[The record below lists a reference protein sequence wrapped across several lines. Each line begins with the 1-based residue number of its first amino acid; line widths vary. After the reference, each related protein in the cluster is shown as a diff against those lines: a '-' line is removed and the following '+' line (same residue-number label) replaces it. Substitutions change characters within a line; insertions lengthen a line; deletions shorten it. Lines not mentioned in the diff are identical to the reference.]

1 MAIGNKE
8 NNSVLGLLT
17 FLNENPVVFDVG
29 SNKGQWTD
37 IILDRFKNNCKI
49 HLFEPNKKLLDYCE
63 IKYEYKNNIIYNE
76 VAAYKEDTV
85 LDFFYFENFNNEL
98 SSIYESTD
106 WEGLPMQ
113 KRRATAIKIDT
124 YCHNRLIEYI
134 DYLKIDTEGADV
146 DVLLGSIELMKNNK
160 IGIIQLE
167 YGAHYP
173 RANHTFA
180 EVLNIA
186 EQTGYNVFYW
196 SSANYIK
203 VDKKDFV
210 EDFRAE
216 DFFLTKFNI
225 QNHSQG
231 WNKEFIINSSLI
243 GKLDFVLEV
252 GTYEGLTAKYIS
264 ENLLKE
270 GGRIICVDPLENYYT
285 KTDTEHT
292 EMFKDQYQRFLRN
305 TYGLPVELKKQE
317 SRVALPELN
326 AFRFDLVFVD
336 GDHSKDAVYFDA
348 CWAFAVCKIG
358 GYIILDDYE
367 WRDYTKEGIDIF
379 LNEFNGAYDLIVK
392 GYQVLIQKT
401 TNRYNDIT
409 FDYYK

>member
-8 NNSVLGLLT
+8 NESVIGLLT
-17 FLNENPVVFDVG
+17 FLSGKPIVFDIG
-29 SNKGQWTD
+29 SNKGDWAD
-37 IILDRFKNNCKI
+37 IILNRFGDNCDL
-49 HLFEPNKKLLDYCE
+49 HLFEPNKKLLSYTE
-63 IKYEYKNNIIYNE
+63 IKYEYKPNIIYNE
-76 VAAYKEDTV
+76 IAAYKENTD
-85 LDFFYFENFNNEL
+85 LEFHYFENFNNEL
-98 SSIYESTD
+98 SSIYKGTD
-106 WEGLPMQ
+106 WDGLPMQ
-113 KRRATAIKIDT
+113 TRSVKAKTITT
-124 YCHNRLIEYI
+124 YCQEKNIPYI

-146 DVLLGSIELMKNNK
+146 DVLQGCIELMNEGK

-173 RANHTFA
+173 RAKHTFG
-180 EVLNIA
+180 EVLKIS
-186 EQTGYNVFYW
+186 EQTWYNVYYW
-196 SSANYIK
+196 SGVNYVK
-203 VDKKDFV
+203 VNKNDFV

-243 GKLDFVLEV
+243 GELDFVLEI
-252 GTYEGLTAKYIS
+252 GAFEGLTTKYIA
-264 ENLLKE
+264 ENLLNE

-305 TYGLPVELKKQE
+305 TYQLPVELKRKE
-317 SRVALPELN
+317 SSIALPELN

-348 CWAFAVCKIG
+348 CWAFAICKIG
-358 GYIILDDYE
+358 GFIILDDYK
-367 WRDYTKEGIDIF
+367 WRDYTQEGIDMF
-379 LNEFNGAYDLIVK
+379 LSEFNGAYNLMVK
-392 GYQVLIQKT
+392 DYQVLIEKT
-401 TNRYNDIT
+401 MNRYNNLT
-409 FDYYK
+409 YDYYK

>member
-8 NNSVLGLLT
+8 NNSVVGLLT
-17 FLNENPVVFDVG
+17 FLNEKPIVFDVG
-29 SNKGQWTD
+29 ANKGQWAD
-37 IILDRFKNNCKI
+37 IILDRFGENCDI
-49 HLFEPNKKLLDYCE
+49 HLFEPNRKLLDYCE
-63 IKYEYKNNIIYNE
+63 IKYEYKTNIIYNE
-76 VAAYKEDTV
+76 LAAYKSETD
-85 LDFFYFENFNNEL
+85 LWFYYFENFNNEL

-106 WEGLPMQ
+106 WGGLPMQ
-113 KRRATAIKIDT
+113 KRVVKAMRITSYCQDKKIP
-124 YCHNRLIEYI
+124 YI

-146 DVLLGSIELMKNNK
+146 DVLLGCILLMKFNR

-167 YGAHYP
+167 YGAHYV
-173 RANHTFA
+173 RANHTFN

-186 EQTGYNVFYW
+186 EQTGYSVYYW
-196 SSANYIK
+196 SGANYVK
-203 VDKKDFV
+203 VSKNDFT

-225 QNHSQG
+225 QNHSHG

-252 GTYEGLTAKYIS
+252 GTYEGLTAKYIT

-305 TYGLPVELKKQE
+305 TYGLPVELQRKE
-317 SRVALPELN
+317 SKVALPELN

-392 GYQVLIQKT
+392 EYQVLIQKT
-401 TNRYNDIT
+401 SNRYNDLT
-409 FDYYK
+409 FEYYK